1 MNVDDLFLVV
11 ILIGGLFVTFFG
23 INFYRYAVIIM
34 SAAGGYMLGQLA
46 FSNVVSDLVGEGVFR
61 EMDGSAGYSFVLG
74 VCVIAGAALGFF
86 LYEIMGA
93 IVAGVGGGFM
103 FARLFQAFLGR
114 DMSSI
119 LIGAVIGGLIG
130 IVLGIIAVKYER
142 WVLILFTSL
151 CGARIAGYTGAY
163 LLSTTSFAATLA
175 KPCVGFFS
183 RSFPECAIEMA
194 IALELFVVLTIL
206 GNVGQRIIRDD

>member
-1 MNVDDLFLVV
+1 MNIDEVFLVV
-11 ILIGGLFVTFFG
+11 LMIGGLFVTFFG
-23 INFYRYAVIIM
+23 INFYRYASIIM
-34 SAAGGYMLGQLA
+34 SAAGGYMLGKIL
-46 FSNVVSDLVGEGVFR
+46 FSDMLSGFVGEGVFR

-74 VCVIAGAALGFF
+74 VCVIGGAALGFF

-93 IVAGVGGGFM
+93 LVAGVGGGFM

-119 LIGAVIGGLIG
+119 FIGAVIGGLIG

-142 WVLILFTSL
+142 WVLILFTAL
-151 CGARIAGYTGAY
+151 CGARIASFMGAAM
-163 LLSTTSFAATLA
+163 LASTSIAATLA

-206 GNVGQRIIRDD
+206 GNIFQRFIRDD

>member
-1 MNVDDLFLVV
+1 MDFDEIFLVV

-23 INFYRYAVIIM
+23 INFYRYASIIM
-34 SAAGGYMLGQLA
+34 SAAGGYMLGRLA
-46 FSNVVSDLVGEGVFR
+46 FSGVLSDFVGEGVFR
-61 EMDGSAGYSFVLG
+61 DMDGSAGYSFVLAIF
-74 VCVIAGAALGFF
+74 VIAGAALGFF

-119 LIGAVIGGLIG
+119 FIGAVIGGLIG

-163 LLSTTSFAATLA
+163 LLASTSIAATLA

-183 RSFPECAIEMA
+183 HAFPESAIEMA
-194 IALELFVVLTIL
+194 IALELFIVLTIL
-206 GNVGQRIIRDD
+206 GNIGQRFIRED